1 MKHHWEIRAA
11 LILILLLVVL
21 GLQACGQAPV
31 IDRVLDPEPRT
42 QTQTQDT
49 ELKGQGVTNF
59 QSIADALGC
68 VFAPQT
74 CQNTS
79 K

>member
-1 MKHHWEIRAA
+1 MNHHWEIRAA

-31 IDRVLDPEPRT
+31 IDRVLDPEPK
-42 QTQTQDT
+42 QHAQDT
-49 ELKGQGVTNF
+49 ELKGQGVSNF

-74 CQNTS
+74 CENTS

>member
-1 MKHHWEIRAA
+1 MNHHWEIRAA

-31 IDRVLDPEPRT
+31 IDRVLDPEPK
-42 QTQTQDT
+42 QHAQDT
-49 ELKGQGVTNF
+49 ELESQGVSNF

-74 CQNTS
+74 CENTS